1 MADASPL
8 NLLRAEK
15 KAATADLAVVANTK
29 EDAIVRTLVAQAEA
43 VVHLMAQAD
52 AKKAETNHGD
62 AALAAM
68 TVIASQ
74 ARTNTAGNQLVIV

>member
-15 KAATADLAVVANTK
+15 KAATADLAVVANIK
-29 EDAIVRTLVAQAEA
+29 EDAIVRTLVAEA

-62 AALAAM
+62 AALAAVTV
-68 TVIASQ
+68 TVIANQ
-74 ARTNTAGNQLVIV
+74 AQTNTAGNQLVIV

>member
-15 KAATADLAVVANTK
+15 KAATADHAVVANTK

-68 TVIASQ
+68 TVIANQ